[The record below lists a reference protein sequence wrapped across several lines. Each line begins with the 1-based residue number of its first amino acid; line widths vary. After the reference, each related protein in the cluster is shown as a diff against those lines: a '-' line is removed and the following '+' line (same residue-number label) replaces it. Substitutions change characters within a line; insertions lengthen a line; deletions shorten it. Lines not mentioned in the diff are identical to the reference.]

1 MDKFITNLQELAV
14 IVANRPWNTP
24 LFWTVVIASF
34 LVLYF
39 AAGLVSRLIFGVSNG
54 LLRPFLSQLAVI
66 VTLAATTAA
75 LITWTPVAPPVAAG
89 IAAVVALGAVY
100 LVKFLIGN
108 KFGPA
113 VGITIFSLVIFGVV
127 ARCSGQLAKTLGD
140 KASSLEQHEKDN
152 FDRAK

>member
-24 LFWTVVIASF
+24 LFWTVVAASF

-39 AAGLVSRLIFGVSNG
+39 AAGLISRLIFGVSNG

-66 VTLAATTAA
+66 VTLAAATAA
-75 LITWTPVAPPVAAG
+75 LVTWTTLALPVAAG
-89 IAAVVALGAVY
+89 IAGVVALGVVF
-100 LVKFLIGN
+100 LVKFLIGG

-113 VGITIFSLVIFGVV
+113 VGITVFSLAIFGVV
-127 ARCSGQLAKTLGD
+127 AQCSGQLAKTIGD
-140 KASSLEQHEKDN
+140 KATTLEQHEKDN